1 MRILKLGP
9 CKCLAHQNMA
19 ILRLFPM
26 VRLVCREDTREG
38 VLERAGSSTA
48 SRYR

>member
-9 CKCLAHQNMA
+9 CKCLVHRNMA

-26 VRLVCREDTREG
+26 VRLVRQEHTREG
-38 VLERAGSSTA
+38 VLERAGPTSTA
-48 SRYR
+48 SR